1 MNNYENIQID
11 MDVVIPIIELI
22 KDESPIDN
30 KQFFDKIFSLLQT
43 IIKFDYCAIFLYD
56 EEINKIE
63 LVAQKGKAI
72 DLIEQVSFEL
82 GKGFSAWVAQE
93 KRAVLLNDIQK
104 SSTYKSQIFRSFLSI
119 PLELEAELVGV
130 INFGHK
136 DPHSFSKEVIPQ
148 LSLISV
154 LLASIISK
162 TKHFQKIEAKN
173 RTILK
178 INQELKNT
186 QEKLIEMKLKNAI
199 SATAVSLNHE
209 INNPLMII
217 EGNIHLLK
225 EECKNLNNKRFNVII
240 DQIHRISDIMKKLK
254 KIEKPLLEDY
264 VEGDSEQILK
274 LD

>member
-1 MNNYENIQID
+1 MDNVENIKIE
-11 MDVVIPIIELI
+11 MDVIIPIIELI
-22 KDESPIDN
+22 KDENSFDN
-30 KQFFDKIFSLLQT
+30 KLFFDKIFSLLYK
-43 IIKFDYCAIFLYD
+43 IIQFDYCAIFLYD
-56 EEINKIE
+56 EEVNKIE

-72 DLIEQVSFEL
+72 DLIEQVSFTL

-104 SSTYKSQIFRSFLSI
+104 SSTYKSQVFRSFLSI
-119 PLELEAELVGV
+119 PLELGAELVGV

-136 DPHSFSKEVIPQ
+136 NPHSFSKEVIPQ

-162 TKHFQKIEAKN
+162 TKHYQKISAKN

-178 INQELKNT
+178 INQELKDA

-217 EGNIHLLK
+217 EGNIHMLK
-225 EECKNLNNKRFNVII
+225 EEYGKSDTKRFDIII
-240 DQIHRISDIMKKLK
+240 DQIHRISKIMKKLK
-254 KIEKPLLEDY
+254 QIEKPLLQDY
-264 VEGDSEQILK
+264 VEGDSEQMLK

>member
-1 MNNYENIQID
+1 
-11 MDVVIPIIELI
+11 MDVMIPIIELI
-22 KDESPIDN
+22 KDESPADN
-30 KQFFDKIFSLLQT
+30 KQFFDKIFALLHK
-43 IIKFDYCAIFLYD
+43 IIQYDHCAVFLFD

-72 DLIEQVSFEL
+72 DLIEQVSFAL

-93 KRAVLLNDIQK
+93 KRTVLLNDIQK
-104 SSTYKSQIFRSFLSI
+104 SSTYKSQVFRSFLSI

-136 DPHSFSKEVIPQ
+136 DPHAFSKDVIPQ

-162 TKHFQKIEAKN
+162 EKHFQKISAKN
-173 RTILK
+173 KTILK
-178 INQELKNT
+178 INQELKDA

-217 EGNIHLLK
+217 EGNLHMLK
-225 EECKNLNNKRFNVII
+225 EECKDLKTNRFNVII
-240 DQIHRISDIMKKLK
+240 EQIHRISGIMKKLK
-254 KIEKPLLEDY
+254 KIQKPLMEDY
-264 VEGDSEQILK
+264 VEGDSEKILK